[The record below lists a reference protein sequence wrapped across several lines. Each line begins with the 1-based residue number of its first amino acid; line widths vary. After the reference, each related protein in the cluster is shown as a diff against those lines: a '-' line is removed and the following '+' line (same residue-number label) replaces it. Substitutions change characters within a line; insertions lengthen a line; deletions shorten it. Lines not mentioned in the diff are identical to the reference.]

1 MVKSKVVQA
10 EYVKEFIDE
19 RKKVADIRKKHA
31 EELDQMIATL
41 TPKLKEEY
49 TRAFKQAFK
58 NFDGKMKFHDF
69 LRLTT
74 VNEEPAVAAATTEDA
89 QQADPEMNLDAAQR
103 RIKDLETQLRIVEDR
118 IQMRDDCI
126 ATLERQIND
135 MLIQYQDLLKLK
147 IQRDTE
153 FQA

>member
-10 EYVKEFIDE
+10 EYVKEFVDE
-19 RKKVADIRKKHA
+19 RKKVAAIRKERA

-58 NFDGKMKFHDF
+58 VSSFIS
-69 LRLTT
+69 
-74 VNEEPAVAAATTEDA
+74 EEPAVAAATTEDA
-89 QQADPEMNLDAAQR
+89 QQSEPEKELDAAQR
-103 RIKDLETQLRIVEDR
+103 RIKDLETQLRNVEDR
-118 IQMRDDCI
+118 IQMRDDRI
-126 ATLERQIND
+126 STLERQIND